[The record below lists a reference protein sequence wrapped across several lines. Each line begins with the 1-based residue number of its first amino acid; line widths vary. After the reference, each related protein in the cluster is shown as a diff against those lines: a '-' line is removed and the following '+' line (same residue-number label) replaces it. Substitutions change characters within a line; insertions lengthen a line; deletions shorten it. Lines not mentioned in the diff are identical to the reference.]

1 MRCLSDAARAPD
13 GASRGPP
20 ELLAEFG
27 LDDAPPLLRRADPE
41 LRAESIAGDGS
52 ALPDR
57 HGSADPAA
65 ERCPKSR
72 SIGESACA
80 ALCGDDAGGKGRP
93 RCCKLGEGRSEARV
107 LPSPP
112 TICCSSSNSVWF
124 SPSLR
129 IAAAAVPAAAP
140 ARSLVAAALLVDAL
154 SRRCDEAR
162 PSAGL
167 VSAAARGWGDGNAD
181 LLFSALEAAR
191 AAANKHTPR
200 PVASLQKQGGTE
212 RWVHSMLRTRWHSP
226 TGAVRHP
233 FGSACPAGRRD
244 SAALW
249 ARRRQQRCDW
259 PAWCSCECP
268 LVLTLQHSGQA
279 GLPLARRADA
289 DSRYR

>member
-13 GASRGPP
+13 GARGPP

-27 LDDAPPLLRRADPE
+27 LDDAPPLLRRADSE

-72 SIGESACA
+72 SVGESECA
-80 ALCGDDAGGKGRP
+80 ALCGDDAGGEGRP

-107 LPSPP
+107 LPSAP

-154 SRRCDEAR
+154 SRRCDEVR

-167 VSAAARGWGDGNAD
+167 VSAAARG
-181 LLFSALEAAR
+181 
-191 AAANKHTPR
+191 
-200 PVASLQKQGGTE
+200 
-212 RWVHSMLRTRWHSP
+212 
-226 TGAVRHP
+226 
-233 FGSACPAGRRD
+233 
-244 SAALW
+244 
-249 ARRRQQRCDW
+249 
-259 PAWCSCECP
+259 
-268 LVLTLQHSGQA
+268 
-279 GLPLARRADA
+279 
-289 DSRYR
+289 